1 MPDRRFRPVTDATH
15 EPVARVSSHHLT
27 SAPMARKDS
36 IEKLRNVALF
46 SSCSQRDLNKIARAG
61 DEILVPAGT
70 VLMEQGDMG
79 REAYVILEGTATVK
93 RNRRKIADLGAG
105 ESVGELS
112 LLDLGPRT
120 ATVEAATDLRIL
132 VLSARALTGLL
143 DDSPALA
150 RKMLAAM
157 AGRVRDLDRKIF
169 G

>member
-1 MPDRRFRPVTDATH
+1 
-15 EPVARVSSHHLT
+15 
-27 SAPMARKDS
+27 
-36 IEKLRNVALF
+36 
-46 SSCSQRDLNKIARAG
+46 
-61 DEILVPAGT
+61 
-70 VLMEQGDMG
+70 MG